1 MILRDLLTRTHRP
14 ETPVISRRTPRPL
27 LAALLLVPTVVL
39 AACSAGQD
47 GSAVLDPQ
55 EPPAGW
61 TAHTMGP
68 IDLAAPEDWAPF
80 ETAPGESADEAYA
93 LRQDAEGPGTGVH
106 VSVTGM
112 RSRDAAAAVA
122 NLVTVGEATL
132 GAQDPT
138 EESLTW
144 PGAEDAAF
152 LSYTATLPTDD
163 GDLEVR
169 YEYLVLD
176 LADEAQAVVAVIAP
190 VDTFDASGAHDVL
203 ASVTVS

>member
-1 MILRDLLTRTHRP
+1 MTA
-14 ETPVISRRTPRPL
+14 RRSPRPL
-27 LAALLLVPTVVL
+27 IAALLVVPTMVL
-39 AACSAGQD
+39 GACSPGQD

-55 EPPAGW
+55 EAPADW
-61 TAHTMGP
+61 TSHTMGP
-68 IDLAAPEDWAPF
+68 IALAAPQDWAPF
-80 ETAPGESADEAYA
+80 ETAAGESADEAYA

-106 VSVTGM
+106 VSVTRL

-122 NLVTVGEATL
+122 NLVSVGEATL
-132 GAQDPT
+132 GAQDPS
-138 EESLTW
+138 EELLTW

-163 GDLEVR
+163 GDLDVR

-190 VDTFDASGAHDVL
+190 VETFDASGAHDVL

>member
-1 MILRDLLTRTHRP
+1 MIVRAVSTPTHRP
-14 ETPVISRRTPRPL
+14 ETPVTSRRTPRLL
-27 LAALLLVPTVVL
+27 LAALLVVPTVGL
-39 AACSAGQD
+39 GACSPGPAA
-47 GSAVLDPQ
+47 SAVL
-55 EPPAGW
+55 EPIEAPAGW
-61 TAHTMGP
+61 APHAMGP
-68 IDLAAPEDWAPF
+68 IALAAPVDWEPF
-80 ETAPGESADEAYA
+80 DTAPGDGADEAYA

-106 VSVTGM
+106 VSVTRS

-138 EESLTW
+138 EEPLSW
-144 PGAEDAAF
+144 PGTEDAAF

-190 VDTFDASGAHDVL
+190 VATFDAAGAHDVL